1 MTIPTEQRHSSGVF
15 WNTKKKKSLGSAI
28 IPTIAVIITAAVFII
43 DTITPYEISAA
54 TFYVVV
60 VLLSSIFCRTTGVL
74 SVSAVCSTLTVVS
87 FILTPDGNY
96 RSGIANTSISLLA
109 IGATTYLAI
118 RIETARLLT
127 ERAQADLAHVARVT
141 TLGEMAAS
149 IAHEVNQP
157 LAAIITNANACTR
170 WLRATPPNLE
180 KIGESIASM
189 VDDAERASDIIR
201 RVRALAT
208 RGELKKAPVGIND
221 VIRDVVALMQ
231 SRLRE
236 DQVTVRTHLAE
247 DLPMVF
253 GDHVQLQQVVLNL
266 LTNAVDAINAA
277 PGAKREIR
285 IDSSER
291 DKNDVMVR
299 VEDGGVGIAP
309 GVMSTLFDAFKS
321 TKQGGM
327 GIGLSICRSII
338 ESHGGAIWATPNK
351 TAGAT
356 FHFTVPGER
365 KKTP

>member
-1 MTIPTEQRHSSGVF
+1 MGVLYVSGVCF
-15 WNTKKKKSLGSAI
+15 
-28 IPTIAVIITAAVFII
+28 
-43 DTITPYEISAA
+43 
-54 TFYVVV
+54 
-60 VLLSSIFCRTTGVL
+60 
-74 SVSAVCSTLTVVS
+74 TLTVVG
-87 FILTPDGNY
+87 FILTNDYNFQI
-96 RSGIANTSISLLA
+96 GIANASISLLA

-201 RVRALAT
+201 RIRALAT
-208 RGELKKAPVGIND
+208 HGELKKAPVGIND

-236 DQVTVRTHLAE
+236 DQVIVRTHLAE
-247 DLPMVF
+247 DLPLIV
-253 GDHVQLQQVVLNL
+253 GDQVQLQQVVLNL

-285 IDSSER
+285 IESAKV
-291 DKNDVMVR
+291 DKDDVMVS
-299 VEDGGVGIAP
+299 VEDEGVGISP
-309 GVMSTLFDAFKS
+309 SVMSTLFDAFKS

-338 ESHGGAIWATPNK
+338 ESHGGAIWATPNR